1 MTVNVSARP
10 QRPPSA
16 PAFPPAPARLRG
28 LVLEIVKFGVV
39 GGTGVA
45 VNFAVFNV
53 LLHAWGTGPMTATVL
68 ASSLAMAGNYLGF
81 RFYAYRDRA
90 SRTQR
95 QIMLFFVFSGLGVL
109 MESVLFYAA
118 YHGAGLTGPLASNLA
133 KALSI
138 SLASAFRFL
147 VYRTWV
153 FQPDGGAPAAN
164 RESGHAPGHAPGH
177 ECGHV
182 PGHEC
187 GHECG
192 HRDGRRCGHEC
203 GQACGQE
210 CGHRGGHESG
220 QSCGHGQEGGQPRGH
235 RGPHRNRRKSGR
247 PGGHPC
253 GHDTLPDARRAPD
266 RAARARR

>member
-16 PAFPPAPARLRG
+16 PASPPAPARLRG
-28 LVLEIVKFGVV
+28 LALEIVKFGIV

-53 LLHAWGTGPMTATVL
+53 LLHALGTGPMTATVL

-138 SLASAFRFL
+138 GLASAFRFL

-153 FQPDGGAPAAN
+153 FQPDGGAPAGD
-164 RESGHAPGHAPGH
+164 RESGH
-177 ECGHV
+177 V
-182 PGHEC
+182 PG
-187 GHECG
+187 
-192 HRDGRRCGHEC
+192 R
-203 GQACGQE
+203 
-210 CGHRGGHESG
+210 ESG
-220 QSCGHGQEGGQPRGH
+220 HSCGHGQEGGQPRGR
-235 RGPHRNRRKSGR
+235 RGPHRNRRKSGHR
-247 PGGHPC
+247 GHPC

-266 RAARARR
+266 HAARARR